1 MVSKSLGGVG
11 RLTLFLLLASTSQQ
25 RADCAGRQRGVRKW
39 ETRQCL
45 SCTFSSFCSSEV
57 QLGWRESKGWKN
69 RGRTKEGVGVGQTAL
84 AMCSLR
90 SSNNVNRMKVMKN
103 TEVRQGPR
111 WTWLLLCRCWRC
123 AFLLDTGNVGLD
135 LEAWTG
141 VSDTGR
147 VTRANLWTYAWG
159 EDIISSD
166 TEV

>member
-1 MVSKSLGGVG
+1 VLEGKGGLGSGRHGSVFHVLSL
-11 RLTLFLLLASTSQQ
+11 
-25 RADCAGRQRGVRKW
+25 
-39 ETRQCL
+39 L
-45 SCTFSSFCSSEV
+45 SVLPRCSF
-57 QLGWRESKGWKN
+57 GWRESKGWKN